1 MAEKIYTFCLPDIGE
16 GVVEGEVVEWLKNV
30 GDSVSQDE
38 PVVVVMT
45 DKATV
50 ELPAPYPGKIHK
62 QYYKPGEISIKD
74 KPLYDILLE
83 DGVQVHGEQKTRV
96 TSQEG
101 KPAKENELPKE
112 NEPSQ
117 KVASPKTTQQKD
129 GKVKAIP
136 KVRHEAKEWG
146 INLSAVSGSGQDGR
160 VTEEDLRHAVARKEK
175 TYVQLSLEGDEEQQL
190 LGVRGL
196 MAKKMHETHI
206 PQFSYFEQA
215 DATRLIQ
222 LRQNIKG
229 DAAQDGINLSYM
241 PFLMRALSLSIK
253 RFPQMNA
260 SIDMQGGKVVF
271 HKQQNIGIAM
281 ATPQGLIVP
290 VLKGIE
296 TMGMKDIIHAYEE
309 MKAKAV
315 AGKLASGDMKDGT
328 ITISNFGVL
337 GGEGLWATP
346 MIIDPE
352 VAILAVAKIRKVP
365 VVKGEEIVIRDVLP
379 LSWSFDHRLIDGDL
393 AAQISHH
400 YSNLLKNPASLL

>member
-1 MAEKIYTFCLPDIGE
+1 MDKKIYTFCLPDIGE
-16 GVVEGEVVEWLKNV
+16 GVVEGEVVEWLKKV
-30 GDSVSQDE
+30 GDSVKQDE

-50 ELPAPYPGKIHK
+50 ELPAPYPGKINK
-62 QYYKPGEISIKD
+62 QYYQAGEISIKD

-83 DGVQVHGEQKTRV
+83 DGAEVHGGE
-96 TSQEG
+96 
-101 KPAKENELPKE
+101 KPAQAV
-112 NEPSQ
+112 Q
-117 KVASPKTTQQKD
+117 KVDKPVESPKSAPASKSVSPKN

-146 INLSAVSGSGQDGR
+146 VELAAIAGSGPEGR
-160 VTEEDLRHAVARKEK
+160 VTEDDLRHAVVKKEK
-175 TYVQLSLEGDEEQQL
+175 TYVQMTLDGDEEQQL

-196 MAKKMHETHI
+196 MAKKMDETHI

-222 LRQNIKG
+222 LRQKLKEK
-229 DAAQDGINLSYM
+229 ASSEGINLSYM
-241 PFLMRALSLSIK
+241 PLIVRALALAIK

-260 SIDMQGGKVVF
+260 SIDMQAGKVHF
-271 HKQQNIGIAM
+271 HKQVNIGIAM

-290 VLKGIE
+290 VLKGVE
-296 TMGMKDIIHAYEE
+296 SMGLKDIIHAYEE
-309 MKAKAV
+309 MKVKA
-315 AGKLASGDMKDGT
+315 AEGKLGSGDMKEGT

-346 MIIDPE
+346 MIIDPQ
-352 VAILAVAKIRKVP
+352 VAILAIARIRKVP
-365 VVKGEEIVIRDVLP
+365 VVKDDQIVIREVLP

-400 YSNLLKNPASLL
+400 YSTLLKDPAALL

>member
-1 MAEKIYTFCLPDIGE
+1 MEGKIYTFCLPDIGE

-30 GDSVSQDE
+30 GDSVHQDE

-83 DGVQVHGEQKTRV
+83 EGTEVHGEAKSSDV
-96 TSQEG
+96 PQEG
-101 KPAKENELPKE
+101 KRGHEKVMPKDKESLQKE
-112 NEPSQ
+112 VS
-117 KVASPKTTQQKD
+117 KKAASKKTVN
-129 GKVKAIP
+129 VKAIP

-146 INLSAVSGSGQDGR
+146 IDLERIAGSGDEGR
-160 VTEEDLRHAVARKEK
+160 VTEDDLHHALVKKER
-175 TYVQLSLEGDEEQQL
+175 TYTQMILEGDEEEQL

-196 MAKKMHETHI
+196 MAKKMDEMHI

-222 LRQNIKG
+222 LRQNIKIN
-229 DAAQDGINLSYM
+229 AAKDGINLSYM
-241 PFLMRALSLSIK
+241 PFLMRALSLAIK

-260 SIDMQGGKVVF
+260 SIDMQAGKVRY
-271 HKQQNIGIAM
+271 HKQVNIGIAM

-290 VLKGIE
+290 VIKGIE
-296 TMGMKDIIHAYEE
+296 MMGLKDIIHAYNE
-309 MKAKAV
+309 MKIKA
-315 AGKLASGDMKDGT
+315 AEGKLASGDMKEGT

-346 MIIDPE
+346 MIIDPQ
-352 VAILAVAKIRKVP
+352 VAILAIAKIRKVP
-365 VVKGEEIVIRDVLP
+365 AVKDEQIVIRDVLP

-400 YSNLLKNPASLL
+400 YSTLLKDPAALL